1 MRKNILVP
9 ALIMIFLIAATTAVV
24 LFGRGYRLAFNQD
37 IPKLSKTGLLVANSV
52 PNGAQVYVDDHLT
65 TATDNTISLPPGT
78 YTIKIQKDGYFAWEK
93 KLKVDEEVVTKAE
106 ARLFPLAPRL
116 ESIATTPV
124 ENPLVDPSG
133 TKIAYQISSESAARK
148 NGIYVLNMNAN
159 TIPVPV
165 LTLKSSSTQIVDN
178 TIDIFSNAKLEWSPD
193 GTELL
198 AEIISETGYSTV
210 YLLDATRLNDEPQ
223 DVTAII
229 QSVRDEWQVQ
239 IDEKNRNRLN
249 SVSREVRSM
258 INSYFD
264 VISWSPDNTKLLYKA
279 SASAELPI
287 IIKPRRLGNNT
298 LVEQRKVETGNV
310 YIYDT
315 KEDINVQLAVEL
327 PANCP
332 AGSVTASEDT
342 SGELTAGQINS
353 VINNDGCKQPLVW
366 LTDSEHLL
374 YMNNNKIIIMDDD
387 GSNRFTMYGGPF
399 KDDFAIP
406 WPDSSRIVI
415 LTDLNNPDVAP
426 TLYTIGLK

>member
-1 MRKNILVP
+1 MKKNFLIP
-9 ALIMIFLIAATTAVV
+9 ALILIFLIAGTAIVV
-24 LFGRGYRLAFNQD
+24 LFGRGYRIAFNQD
-37 IPKLSKTGLLVANSV
+37 LPQLSKTGLLVANSV

-78 YTIKIQKDGYFAWEK
+78 YTIKIQKDGYFAWQK
-93 KLKVDEEVVTKAE
+93 KLKVEEEVVTKAE

-165 LTLKSSSTQIVDN
+165 LTLKSSSTQIADD

-198 AEIISETGYSTV
+198 AEVISATGYSTL

-229 QSVRDEWQVQ
+229 QSVRDEWQIQV
-239 IDEKNRNRLN
+239 DEKNRNRIN
-249 SVSREVRSM
+249 SVSRNIRSL
-258 INSYFD
+258 INSYFE
-264 VISWSPDNTKLLYKA
+264 VLSWSPDNTKILYKA
-279 SASAELPI
+279 SASAEIPI
-287 IIKPRRLGNNT
+287 IINPRRLGNNT
-298 LVEQRKVETGNV
+298 LVEQRKIETGNV

-315 KEDINVQLAVEL
+315 KEDVNVQLAVEL
-327 PANCP
+327 PENCP
-332 AGSVTASEDT
+332 VQPETAPENSSD
-342 SGELTAGQINS
+342 ELTAGEVS
-353 VINNDGCKQPLVW
+353 PVIQNNGCKLPLTW

-374 YMNNNKIIIMDDD
+374 YLNNKKIIIMDDD

-399 KDDFAIP
+399 IDEFAIP

>member
-1 MRKNILVP
+1 MKRNFLVP
-9 ALIMIFLIAATTAVV
+9 ALIMVFLVAATTAVV

-78 YTIKIQKDGYFAWEK
+78 YTIKMLKDGYFPWEK
-93 KLKVDEEVVTKAE
+93 KLKVEEEVVTKAQ

-148 NGIYVLNMNAN
+148 NGIYVLNMNTN

-165 LTLKSSSTQIVDN
+165 LTLKSSSTQIADN
-178 TIDIFSNAKLEWSPD
+178 TIDIFSSANLQWSPD

-198 AEIISETGYSTV
+198 AEVVTELGSTTV
-210 YLLDATRLNDEPQ
+210 YLLDATRLNEEPQ

-229 QSVRDEWQVQ
+229 QSVKDDWQLQ
-239 IDEKNRNRLN
+239 IEEKNRNRMN
-249 SVSREVRSM
+249 SVSKEVRSL
-258 INSYFD
+258 INNYFD
-264 VISWSPDNTKLLYKA
+264 VVFWSPDETKILYKA
-279 SASAELPI
+279 SASAELPV

-298 LVEQRKVETGNV
+298 LVEQRKIETGNV

-315 KEDINVQLAVEL
+315 KEDVNVQLAIDL
-327 PANCP
+327 PEDCSVP
-332 AGSVTASEDT
+332 AEN
-342 SGELTAGQINS
+342 LTEKAITDLTTGQDNLIS
-353 VINNDGCKQPLVW
+353 KDDKCKLPLVW
-366 LTDSEHLL
+366 LTDSEHLI
-374 YMNNNKIIIMDDD
+374 YRNNKKITLMDDD
-387 GSNRFTMYGGPF
+387 GSNRITVYGGPF
-399 KDDFAIP
+399 IDDFSIP
-406 WPDSSRIVI
+406 WPDSSKIVI